1 MFEETQIANEEL
13 KSLDMMKDEFLSN
26 VTHELKTPITSI
38 KGYSELMVNGKLGE
52 LTKKQKNALD
62 AVIRNSERLNRLID
76 SLVYL
81 TLVRIGKVKYNFGQV
96 QIGQII
102 DNAVWDI
109 SPLVEKKGLTI
120 EKNIPPSLPSINGD
134 EDKITEVLINL
145 IENAIKFT
153 PSGGRIT
160 VAVDV
165 ENDNLHIT
173 VSDTGIGI
181 PPEYIKSMFQEFYQV
196 DTSTTS
202 NNSGTGLGL
211 FISKSIIEAHNGNI
225 WAESEV
231 GMGTTIHLILPK

>member
-1 MFEETQIANEEL
+1 
-13 KSLDMMKDEFLSN
+13 
-26 VTHELKTPITSI
+26 
-38 KGYSELMVNGKLGE
+38 MVNGKLGE

-81 TLVRIGKVKYNFGQV
+81 TLVRIGKVKCQV

-181 PPEYIKSMFQEFYQV
+181 PPEYFKSMFQEFYQV
-196 DTSTTS
+196 DTSTTR
-202 NNSGTGLGL
+202 NYSGTGLGL

-225 WAESEV
+225 WAESKV
-231 GMGTTIHLILPK
+231 GIGTTIHLILPK